1 MRHRRSRLDRL
12 QRALRDETRP
22 LAPVLREVIMLGGDT
37 HSTALRTWAL
47 HELQGYENSDVPIPD
62 YRRIPAPLMTDY
74 AAGMGIVT
82 GHQVSYF
89 ELPEFAQDDLGDELR
104 LGIGVHQIESLIASH
119 RDRTVHLGPPMAA
132 GLAQLM
138 SQQLGR
144 HITRLYWSVHVS
156 ALEGVLDQIRTRLV
170 QLVAELKAAM
180 PRGQQD
186 PTPDQV
192 DQVLQHIPS
201 INITAG
207 DNSSINVTAPVAI
220 ANQGGSASASVT
232 EGEQRTIFHRSA
244 LLWTILTALTA
255 ATAVAAWGLWL

>member
-1 MRHRRSRLDRL
+1 
-12 QRALRDETRP
+12 
-22 LAPVLREVIMLGGDT
+22 MLGGDT

-62 YRRIPAPLMTDY
+62 YRRIPAPLMMDY
-74 AAGMGIVT
+74 AAGMGVVT

-89 ELPEFAQDDLGDELR
+89 ELPDFAQDALGNELR
-104 LGIGVHQIESLIASH
+104 LGTGVHQIESLIASH
-119 RDRTVHLGPPMAA
+119 RDRTVPLGPSMAA
-132 GLAQLM
+132 DLAQLM

-170 QLVAELKAAM
+170 QLVAELLVAM

-207 DNSSINVTAPVAI
+207 DNSSINVAAPIAI
-220 ANQGGSASASVT
+220 ANRGGSASASVT
-232 EGEQRTIFHRSA
+232 AGAQRTIFHRSA
-244 LLWTILTALTA
+244 LLWTILTALA
-255 ATAVAAWGLWL
+255 SATAVAVWGLWL